1 MCTLEKM
8 LFKLVSL
15 NTLLF
20 KYGASSHPVLPTE
33 QLCGLFIIQG
43 YWNPPTFNI

>member
-33 QLCGLFIIQG
+33 QLGFIYYSGLLKSSYI
-43 YWNPPTFNI
+43 